1 MLKAQILYG
10 IGNIKYAEIE
20 EPTLKEDEALV
31 QVSACGICGSDI
43 PRIYKTGAHNMPLV
57 PGHEMTGTVKECAS
71 RPELVGR
78 RVGIFPLIPCK
89 ECPQCKAGHYEM
101 CENYNYLG
109 SRCDGGFAE
118 FVTVPVWNLI
128 PLPDDISDDE
138 AAMLEPMSVAVHAI
152 REIGLIRRITA
163 QDGSKQWT
171 TADAEA
177 DGAGGSGTQP
187 TIAVCGL
194 GTIGLFVAMFLKDAG
209 YRNVFCI
216 GNKDIQKKKLL
227 EMGYAEGDLCDVR
240 YGEPATFIKEK
251 TGGGVDYYFEC
262 IGRPESYEQAIKC
275 AAPLGKVMLVGNPA
289 ADMDLKREVYWKIL
303 RNQLTLKGTW
313 NSSYPDD
320 WTYVVERLTA
330 WSSLREQKGDKTGGS
345 AAADA
350 SEAMTPSS
358 LITHRFSLEDM
369 DQGLSIMKNKSE
381 EYIKVMV
388 TP

>member
-1 MLKAQILYG
+1 MKAQILYG
-10 IGNIKYAEIE
+10 IGNIKYTEVE
-20 EPTLKEDEALV
+20 EPAPKDGEALV
-31 QVSACGICGSDI
+31 KVNACGICGSDI

-118 FVTVPVWNLI
+118 YVSAPVWNLI

-138 AAMLEPMSVAVHAI
+138 AAMLEPMCVAVHAI

-177 DGAGGSGTQP
+177 GGAGGSGTQP

-289 ADMDLKREVYWKIL
+289 ADMDLPRETYWKIL

-330 WSSLREQKGDKTGGS
+330 WSSLREQKGDKTGDS

-350 SEAMTPSS
+350 PEAMTPSS

-369 DQGLSIMKNKSE
+369 DQGLFIMKNKSE

>member
-1 MLKAQILYG
+1 MKAQILYG
-10 IGNIKYAEIE
+10 IGNIKYTEVE
-20 EPTLKEDEALV
+20 EPTPKDGEALIKL
-31 QVSACGICGSDI
+31 SACGICGSDI
-43 PRIYKTGAHNMPLV
+43 PRIYKTGARNMPLV
-57 PGHEMTGTVKECAS
+57 PGHEMTGTVKECAP

-89 ECPQCKAGHYEM
+89 KCAHCKAGHYEM

-118 FVTVPVWNLI
+118 YVSAPVWNLI

-138 AAMLEPMSVAVHAI
+138 AAMLEPMCVAVHAI
-152 REIGLIRRITA
+152 REIGLISKVTA

-171 TADAEA
+171 TG
-177 DGAGGSGTQP
+177 GAGTDKADIQP
-187 TIAVCGL
+187 AIAVCGL

-227 EMGYAEGDLCDVR
+227 ELGYTEDDYCDVR
-240 YGEPATFIKEK
+240 YGEPATYIKEK
-251 TGGGVDYYFEC
+251 TGGAGADYYFEC
-262 IGRPESYEQAIKC
+262 IGRPESYEQAVKC

-289 ADMDLKREVYWKIL
+289 ADMDLPRETYWKIL

-320 WTYVVERLTA
+320 WTYVAERLTA
-330 WSSLREQKGDKTGGS
+330 WSRLRDQGGS
-345 AAADA
+345 KIGDAGENDA
-350 SEAMTPSS
+350 SAPMNPSS
-358 LITHRFSLEDM
+358 LITHRFNLEDM
-369 DQGLSIMKNKSE
+369 DLGLSIMKNKSE

>member
-1 MLKAQILYG
+1 MKAQVLYG
-10 IGNIKYAEIE
+10 IGNIKYTEVE
-20 EPTLKEDEALV
+20 EPAPKDDEALV

-57 PGHEMTGTVKECAS
+57 PGHEMTGTVKECTS

-118 FVTVPVWNLI
+118 YVSAPVWNLI

-152 REIGLIRRITA
+152 REIGLISKVTA
-163 QDGSKQWT
+163 QDGPKQWT
-171 TADAEA
+171 AVAAGADE
-177 DGAGGSGTQP
+177 DSTQP

-227 EMGYAEGDLCDVR
+227 EMGYVEGDLCDVR
-240 YGEPATFIKEK
+240 YGEPSTFIKEK
-251 TGGGVDYYFEC
+251 TGGAGVDYYFEC
-262 IGRPESYEQAIKC
+262 IGRPESYQQAIKC

-289 ADMDLKREVYWKIL
+289 ADMDLPRETYWKIL
-303 RNQLTLKGTW
+303 RGQLTLKGTW
-313 NSSYPDD
+313 NSSYPND

-330 WSSLREQKGDKTGGS
+330 WS
-345 AAADA
+345 
-350 SEAMTPSS
+350 MNPSS
-358 LITHRFSLEDM
+358 LITHRFNLEDM

>member
-1 MLKAQILYG
+1 MKAQILYG
-10 IGNIKYAEIE
+10 IGNIKYTEVE
-20 EPTLKEDEALV
+20 VPTPKDNEALIR
-31 QVSACGICGSDI
+31 VSACGICGSDI

-57 PGHEMTGTVKECAS
+57 PGHEMTGMVKECAA

-89 ECPQCKAGHYEM
+89 ECPQCKTGHYEM

-118 FVTVPVWNLI
+118 LVTVPVWNLI

-138 AAMLEPMSVAVHAI
+138 AAMLEPMCVAVHAI
-152 REIGLIRRITA
+152 REIGLIRKITA

-171 TADAEA
+171 TVAAEA
-177 DGAGGSGTQP
+177 GGVDGTGSQP

-216 GNKDIQKKKLL
+216 GNKNIQKKKLL
-227 EMGYAEGDLCDVR
+227 EMGYEEGDLCDVR
-240 YGEPATFIKEK
+240 YAEPATFIKEK
-251 TGGGVDYYFEC
+251 TGGAGVDYYFEC

-275 AAPLGKVMLVGNPA
+275 AAPLGRVMLVGNPA
-289 ADMDLKREVYWKIL
+289 ADMDLPREIYWKIL
-303 RNQLTLKGTW
+303 RGQLTLKGTW

-320 WTYVVERLTA
+320 WTYVVERLTC
-330 WSSLREQKGDKTGGS
+330 WKKLRES
-345 AAADA
+345 AIKPND
-350 SEAMTPSS
+350 ELCAMDPSS
-358 LITHRFSLEDM
+358 LITHRFNLEDM

-388 TP
+388 NP

>member
-1 MLKAQILYG
+1 MKAQILYG
-10 IGNIKYAEIE
+10 IGNIKYAEVE
-20 EPTLKEDEALV
+20 EPTPKEDEALV

-57 PGHEMTGTVKECAS
+57 PGHEMTGSVKECAS

-89 ECPQCKAGHYEM
+89 ECPQCKTGHYEM

-118 FVTVPVWNLI
+118 LVNVPVWNLI

-152 REIGLIRRITA
+152 REIGLISKITA

-171 TADAEA
+171 AGAVGADEGEA
-177 DGAGGSGTQP
+177 QP

-227 EMGYAEGDLCDVR
+227 EMGYAEDDLCDVR
-240 YGEPATFIKEK
+240 YGEPVTFIKEK

-320 WTYVVERLTA
+320 WTYVVERLTS
-330 WSSLREQKGDKTGGS
+330 WS
-345 AAADA
+345 
-350 SEAMTPSS
+350 MNPSS